1 MKRALTHLLASS
13 VKVQS
18 IVPFRAF
25 SKSGR
30 NFKFNADD
38 METEL

>member
-1 MKRALTHLLASS
+1 MKRALTCLLASS
-13 VKVQS
+13 VKANT

-25 SKSGR
+25 SKPGR
-30 NFKFNADD
+30 NYKFNAED